1 MNMYILLSLYD
12 FLHSVL
18 MFICDLLFDLLIFFL
33 DTLYVVLIF
42 ILDITV
48 FKPDEWGKS
57 ENFFIFIWL
66 SAWLYDNATIMF
78 YMLPTV
84 QEING
89 YLIVFIW
96 LRIAAYSEVIFILMF
111 TWDLLFSLLIL
122 NTVTNLYII

>member
-66 SAWLYDNATIMF
+66 SVWFYENAARVF

-84 QEING
+84 QDIND
-89 YLIVFIW
+89 YLIVFVW
-96 LRIAAYSEVIFILMF
+96 LRVDAYNEVIFILIF
-111 TWDLLFSLLIL
+111 TWDLLFGLLIL
-122 NTVTNLYII
+122 NLLINLYTI